1 MSYIIIDQGTS
12 STKAFVFSNKGEI
25 LHQKKIKYKLE
36 RPKPFHIEC
45 NPKTILDDIVCLFN
59 EMVSKEKS
67 KNIDG
72 LGFAFQRSTFLFWE
86 KSTCIPLTPAI
97 SWQDSR
103 ATVILDR
110 FKRYEG
116 EVWEITGAPLS
127 AHFGGPKF
135 YYMVQNNKNLKKK
148 AKSGEVYFGPLSAFI
163 VHAITG
169 KAAIDESIAG
179 RTLMYD
185 LHSGEWSKFT
195 LDLFDVPI
203 DCLPPIKPVKYE
215 YGNFLNSEIPLL
227 AVIGD
232 QQSALIGQSGL
243 KKYTIGANFGTS
255 ASIQYNVGSKPVFAP
270 GLISSILFSNQKSK
284 YFILEGTINACNAL
298 FHHLEKVLNIP
309 HEKMHWDVRA
319 KEIKTEG
326 IYVPGFSGIS
336 APYWKPGFPDIFNDT
351 GEEPNQIIRAGVES
365 IGFLFNDIL
374 NCFSESGVEL
384 PKSINASGGAARPV
398 LLQFISSL
406 TNLEIYYS
414 DLKDRTA
421 VGVYKILNNEEYR
434 DVNELNNRG
443 RRFKPECLIN
453 KNEKKE
459 KWHRTLIDSNLKKI
473 SYSEI

>member
-45 NPKTILDDIVCLFN
+45 NPKTILEDIVCLFN

-67 KNIDG
+67 KNIHG

-319 KEIKTEG
+319 KGIKTEG

-459 KWHRTLIDSNLKKI
+459 KWHRTLIDSNLKEI

>member
-1 MSYIIIDQGTS
+1 MSYIVIDQGTS
-12 STKAFVFSNKGEI
+12 STKAFVFSNKGQI
-25 LHQKKIKYKLE
+25 LHQKKIKYKLQ

-59 EMVSKEKS
+59 EMVTKEKS
-67 KNIDG
+67 ENIHG

-110 FKRYEG
+110 FKRHEG
-116 EVWEITGAPLS
+116 KVWEITGAPLS

-135 YYMVQNNKNLKKK
+135 YHMVQNNKSLKKK
-148 AKSGEVYFGPLSAFI
+148 TKSGEVYFGPLSAFI

-185 LHSGEWSKFT
+185 LYSGEWSKFT

-215 YGNFLNSEIPLL
+215 YGNFLTSEIPLL

-255 ASIQYNVGSKPVFAP
+255 ASIQYNVGPKPVFTP
-270 GLISSILFSNQKSK
+270 GLISSVLFSNQKSK

-319 KEIKTEG
+319 KGIKTEG

-351 GEEPNQIIRAGVES
+351 GKEPNQIIRAGMES

-421 VGVYKILNNEEYR
+421 VGVYKLLNNEEYR
-434 DVNELNNRG
+434 DANELDNKG
-443 RRFKPECLIN
+443 RRFKPKCLTSR
-453 KNEKKE
+453 NEKVK
-459 KWHRTLIDSNLKKI
+459 KWHRTLIDSNLKK
-473 SYSEI
+473 SNYSEI

>member
-1 MSYIIIDQGTS
+1 MSYIVIDQGTS
-12 STKAFVFSNKGEI
+12 STKAFFFSNRGKI
-25 LHQKKIKYKLE
+25 LNQKKKSYKLE
-36 RPKPFHIEC
+36 TPRPFHIEC
-45 NPKTILDDIVCLFN
+45 NPKTILDDIVYLFN
-59 EMVSKEKS
+59 EMVTKEKS
-67 KNIDG
+67 ENIHG

-103 ATVILDR
+103 ATVTIDKL
-110 FKRYEG
+110 KRYEDR
-116 EVWEITGAPLS
+116 VWEITGAPLN

-135 YYMVQNNKNLKKK
+135 FHMVQNNKTLKEK

-169 KAAIDESIAG
+169 QAAIDESIAG

-185 LHSGEWSKFT
+185 LYSGEWSKYT

-203 DCLPPIKPVKYE
+203 DCLPPIKPVKHE

-243 KKYTIGANFGTS
+243 KKHTIGANFGTS
-255 ASIQYNVGSKPVFAP
+255 ASIQYNVGPKPVIAP

-284 YFILEGTINACNAL
+284 YFILEGTINACNSL
-298 FHHLEKVLNIP
+298 FHHLEKVLDIP
-309 HEKMHWDVRA
+309 HEKMHWDIRA
-319 KEIKTEG
+319 RGINTEG

-336 APYWKPGFPDIFNDT
+336 APYWKPGFPDIFIDT
-351 GEEPNQIIRAGVES
+351 GKEPNQIIRAGMES

-374 NCFSESGVEL
+374 DCFSKSGIEL

-406 TNLEIYYS
+406 TNLEIFYS

-421 VGVYKILNNEEYR
+421 VGVFNILSNQELINA
-434 DVNELNNRG
+434 NELGNNKKV
-443 RRFKPECLIN
+443 FKPKYLIN
-453 KNEKKE
+453 KIDKRA
-459 KWHRTLIDSNLKKI
+459 KWHKTLINSNLKS

>member
-1 MSYIIIDQGTS
+1 MSYIVIDQGTS
-12 STKAFVFSNKGEI
+12 STKAFLFSDKGEI
-25 LHQKKIKYKLE
+25 LHQKKVKYRLE

-45 NPKTILDDIVCLFN
+45 NPKTILDDIVYLFN
-59 EMVSKEKS
+59 EMVTEGGD
-67 KNIDG
+67 KNIHG

-110 FKRYEG
+110 FKKYEK

-135 YYMVQNNKNLKKK
+135 YHMVQNNKTLKEK

-169 KAAIDESIAG
+169 HAAIDESIAG

-185 LHSGEWSKFT
+185 LHSGGWSQFT

-203 DCLPPIKPVKYE
+203 DCLPPVRPVKYK

-232 QQSALIGQSGL
+232 QQSSLIGQSGL
-243 KKYTIGANFGTS
+243 KEYTIGANFGTS
-255 ASIQYNVGSKPVFAP
+255 ASIQYNVGPKPVITP

-284 YFILEGTINACNAL
+284 YYILEGTINACNSL

-309 HEKMHWDVRA
+309 HEKMLWDNRA
-319 KEIKTEG
+319 EGINTEG
-326 IYVPGFSGIS
+326 IYIPGFSGIS
-336 APYWKPGFPDIFNDT
+336 APYWKPGFPDIFIDT
-351 GEEPNQIIRAGVES
+351 FKEPNQIIRAGMES

-374 NCFSESGVEL
+374 KCFSGSGIEL

-406 TNLEIYYS
+406 TNLEICYS
-414 DLKDRTA
+414 NLKDRTA
-421 VGVYKILNNEEYR
+421 VGVFKILSNEELI
-434 DVNELNNRG
+434 DANELNNKDL
-443 RRFKPECLIN
+443 RFKPKYLAN
-453 KNEKKE
+453 KVEKEE
-459 KWHRTLIDSNLKKI
+459 KWHKTLIDSNLKKQLF
-473 SYSEI
+473 

>member
-1 MSYIIIDQGTS
+1 MSYIVIDQGTS
-12 STKAFVFSNKGEI
+12 STKAFFFSDKGKI
-25 LHQKKIKYKLE
+25 LHQKRIKYKLE

-45 NPKTILDDIVCLFN
+45 NPRIILDDIVCLFN
-59 EMVSKEKS
+59 GMVTKENS
-67 KNIDG
+67 ENIHG

-86 KSTCIPLTPAI
+86 KSTCTPLTPAI

-110 FKRYEG
+110 FRKYEKK
-116 EVWEITGAPLS
+116 VWEITGAPLS

-135 YYMVQNNKNLKKK
+135 YHMVENNKTLKEKTK
-148 AKSGEVYFGPLSAFI
+148 NGEVYFGPLSAFI

-169 KAAIDESIAG
+169 QAAIDESIAG

-185 LHSGEWSKFT
+185 LHSGGWSKFT

-203 DCLPPIKPVKYE
+203 DCLPPIKPVKHV
-215 YGNFLNSEIPLL
+215 YGNFLDSKIPLL

-243 KKYTIGANFGTS
+243 KKNTIGANFGTS
-255 ASIQYNVGSKPVFAP
+255 ASIQYNVGPEPVVTP
-270 GLISSILFSNQKSK
+270 GLISSILFSSQKSK
-284 YFILEGTINACNAL
+284 YYILEGTINACNSL

-309 HEKMHWDVRA
+309 HEKMKWYIRA
-319 KEIKTEG
+319 KGINTEG

-336 APYWKPGFPDIFNDT
+336 APYWKSGFPDIFIDT
-351 GEEPNQIIRAGVES
+351 GRNPNQIIRAGMES

-374 NCFSESGVEL
+374 NCFSESGIEL
-384 PKSINASGGAARPV
+384 PKAINASGGAARPV

-406 TNLEIYYS
+406 TNLEICYS

-421 VGVYKILNNEEYR
+421 VGVFKILSNEEH
-434 DVNELNNRG
+434 NNKEELNSKKG
-443 RRFKPECLIN
+443 RFKPEHLIN
-453 KNEKKE
+453 KIEKRE
-459 KWHRTLIDSNLKKI
+459 KWHSTLMNSNLKT

>member
-1 MSYIIIDQGTS
+1 MSYIVIDQGTS
-12 STKAFVFSNKGEI
+12 STKAFLFSDMGQI
-25 LHQKKIKYKLE
+25 LHQKKVKYRLE

-45 NPKTILDDIVCLFN
+45 NPKTILDDIVYLFN
-59 EMVSKEKS
+59 EMVTEEKS
-67 KNIDG
+67 ENIHG

-110 FKRYEG
+110 FKKYE
-116 EVWEITGAPLS
+116 EKVWEITGAPLS

-135 YYMVQNNKNLKKK
+135 YHMVQNNKTLKEK

-169 KAAIDESIAG
+169 HAAIDESIAG

-185 LHSGEWSKFT
+185 LHSGGWSQFT

-255 ASIQYNVGSKPVFAP
+255 ASIQYNVGPKPVVTP

-284 YFILEGTINACNAL
+284 YYILEGTINACNSL

-309 HEKMHWDVRA
+309 HEKMLWDIRA
-319 KEIKTEG
+319 KGINTEG

-336 APYWKPGFPDIFNDT
+336 APYWKPGFPDIFIDT
-351 GEEPNQIIRAGVES
+351 GKEPNQIIRAGMES

-374 NCFSESGVEL
+374 KCFSESGIEL

-406 TNLEIYYS
+406 TNLEICYS

-421 VGVYKILNNEEYR
+421 VGVFKILSNEELN
-434 DVNELNNRG
+434 DANELNNKE
-443 RRFKPECLIN
+443 RRFKPKYLVN
-453 KNEKKE
+453 RVEKEE
-459 KWHRTLIDSNLKKI
+459 KWHKTLIDSNLKN

>member
-1 MSYIIIDQGTS
+1 MSYIVIDQGTS
-12 STKAFVFSNKGEI
+12 STKAFFFSDKGKI
-25 LHQKKIKYKLE
+25 LHQKRIKYKLE
-36 RPKPFHIEC
+36 RPRPFYIEC
-45 NPKTILDDIVCLFN
+45 NPRTILDDIVCLFN
-59 EMVSKEKS
+59 EMITKEKGE
-67 KNIDG
+67 NIRG

-86 KSTCIPLTPAI
+86 KATCIPLTPAI

-103 ATVILDR
+103 ATVILDK
-110 FKRYEG
+110 FKKYEKK
-116 EVWEITGAPLS
+116 VWKITGAPLS
-127 AHFGGPKF
+127 AHFGGPKY
-135 YYMVQNNKNLKKK
+135 YYMVQNNRKLKQKIKN
-148 AKSGEVYFGPLSAFI
+148 GEVYFGPLSAFI
-163 VHAITG
+163 IHAITG
-169 KAAIDESIAG
+169 QAAIDESIAG

-203 DCLPPIKPVKYE
+203 DCLPPVKPVKHK

-243 KKYTIGANFGTS
+243 KKNTIGANFGTS
-255 ASIQYNVGSKPVFAP
+255 ASIQYNVGSKPVITP

-284 YFILEGTINACNAL
+284 YYILEGTINACNAL

-319 KEIKTEG
+319 KGIKTKG
-326 IYVPGFSGIS
+326 IYIPGFSGIS

-351 GEEPNQIIRAGVES
+351 GEEPNQIIRAGMES

-374 NCFSESGVEL
+374 NCFSQSGVKL

-398 LLQFISSL
+398 LLQFISNL
-406 TNLEIYYS
+406 TSLEICYS

-421 VGVYKILNNEEYR
+421 VGVFKILSNGGHN
-434 DVNELNNRG
+434 DAKELNNKT
-443 RRFKPECLIN
+443 RRFKPENIIN
-453 KNEKKE
+453 KTEKRE
-459 KWHRTLIDSNLKKI
+459 KWYRTLVNANLKT

>member
-1 MSYIIIDQGTS
+1 MSYIVIDQGTS

-25 LHQKKIKYKLE
+25 LHQKRTKYKLE

-45 NPKTILDDIVCLFN
+45 NPKTILEDIVCLVN
-59 EMVSKEKS
+59 EMVTQEKS
-67 KNIDG
+67 ENIHG

-86 KSTCIPLTPAI
+86 KSTCTPLTPAI

-110 FKRYEG
+110 FKRHE
-116 EVWEITGAPLS
+116 EKVWGITGAPLS

-135 YYMVQNNKNLKKK
+135 YHMVQNNKSLKKK

-169 KAAIDESIAG
+169 EAAIDESIAG

-185 LHSGEWSKFT
+185 LHSGGWSKFT

-215 YGNFLNSEIPLL
+215 YGNFLTSKIPLL

-243 KKYTIGANFGTS
+243 KEYTIGANFGTS
-255 ASIQYNVGSKPVFAP
+255 ASIQYNVGPKPVFTR

-309 HEKMHWDVRA
+309 HEKMHWDVRV
-319 KEIKTEG
+319 KGVKTEG

-351 GEEPNQIIRAGVES
+351 GEEPNQIIRAGMES

-406 TNLEIYYS
+406 TNLEIYHS
-414 DLKDRTA
+414 DVKDRTA
-421 VGVYKILNNEEYR
+421 VGVYKLLSNEENR
-434 DVNELNNRG
+434 DANELNNKG

-453 KNEKKE
+453 RNEKEK
-459 KWHRTLIDSNLKKI
+459 KWHRTLIDSNLKKS

>member
-1 MSYIIIDQGTS
+1 MSYIVIDQGTS
-12 STKAFVFSNKGEI
+12 STKAFFFSDKGKI
-25 LHQKKIKYKLE
+25 LHQKRIKYKLE
-36 RPKPFHIEC
+36 RPKPFYIEC
-45 NPKTILDDIVCLFN
+45 NPRIILEDILYLFN
-59 EMVSKEKS
+59 EMITNEKS
-67 KNIDG
+67 ENIHG

-86 KSTCIPLTPAI
+86 KSTCLPLTPAI

-103 ATVILDR
+103 ATVILDK
-110 FKRYEG
+110 FKKYEKK
-116 EVWEITGAPLS
+116 VWKITGAPLS

-135 YYMVQNNKNLKKK
+135 YYMVQNNRNLKQKIK
-148 AKSGEVYFGPLSAFI
+148 NGEVYFGPLSAFI

-169 KAAIDESIAG
+169 QAAIDESIAG

-185 LHSGEWSKFT
+185 LHSGEWSKYT

-203 DCLPPIKPVKYE
+203 DCLPPIKPVKHE

-243 KKYTIGANFGTS
+243 KKNTIGANFGTS
-255 ASIQYNVGSKPVFAP
+255 ASIQYNVGSKPVITP
-270 GLISSILFSNQKSK
+270 GLISSILFSSQRSK
-284 YFILEGTINACNAL
+284 YYILEGTINACNSL

-309 HEKMHWDVRA
+309 HEKMQWDIRA
-319 KEIKTEG
+319 KGINTEG

-336 APYWKPGFPDIFNDT
+336 APYWKPGFPDIFIDT
-351 GEEPNQIIRAGVES
+351 GKEPNQIIRAGMES

-374 NCFSESGVEL
+374 KCFSESGIEL

-406 TNLEIYYS
+406 TNLEICYS

-421 VGVYKILNNEEYR
+421 VGVFKILSNEELN
-434 DVNELNNRG
+434 DANELNNKG
-443 RRFKPECLIN
+443 RRFKPKYLVN
-453 KNEKKE
+453 RVEKEE
-459 KWHRTLIDSNLKKI
+459 KWHKTLIDSNLKN
-473 SYSEI
+473 SYSEM

>member
-1 MSYIIIDQGTS
+1 MSYIVIDQGTS
-12 STKAFVFSNKGEI
+12 STKAFFFSDKGKI
-25 LHQKKIKYKLE
+25 LNQKKIKYKLE

-45 NPKTILDDIVCLFN
+45 NPKAILDDIVYLFN
-59 EMVSKEKS
+59 EMLSGEKS
-67 KNIDG
+67 ENING

-103 ATVILDR
+103 ATVILNR
-110 FKRYEG
+110 FKEYE
-116 EVWEITGAPLS
+116 EKVWKITGAPLS

-135 YYMVQNNKNLKKK
+135 YHMVKNNKTLKEK

-163 VHAITG
+163 VHATTG
-169 KAAIDESIAG
+169 HAAIDESIAG

-185 LHSGEWSKFT
+185 IHSGGWSQFT

-203 DCLPPIKPVKYE
+203 DCLPPIKPVEYE

-243 KKYTIGANFGTS
+243 KKDTIGANFGTS
-255 ASIQYNVGSKPVFAP
+255 ASIQYNVGPKPVIYP

-284 YFILEGTINACNAL
+284 YYILEGTINACNSL
-298 FHHLEKVLNIP
+298 FHHLEKVLKIP
-309 HEKMHWDVRA
+309 HEKMLWDTRA
-319 KEIKTEG
+319 KGISTEG

-336 APYWKPGFPDIFNDT
+336 APYWKPGFPDIFIDT
-351 GEEPNQIIRAGVES
+351 SKEPNQIIRAGMES

-374 NCFSESGVEL
+374 KCFSESGIEL
-384 PKSINASGGAARPV
+384 PKSIDASGGAARPV

-406 TNLEIYYS
+406 TNLEICYS

-421 VGVYKILNNEEYR
+421 IGVFKILSNE
-434 DVNELNNRG
+434 ELNNANEINNKK
-443 RRFKPECLIN
+443 RRFKPKFLVN
-453 KNEKKE
+453 RVEKEE
-459 KWHRTLIDSNLKKI
+459 KWHKTLIDQI
-473 SYSEI
+473 

>member
-1 MSYIIIDQGTS
+1 MSYIVIDQGTS
-12 STKAFVFSNKGEI
+12 STKAFFFSDKGKI
-25 LHQKKIKYKLE
+25 LHQKKKSYKLE
-36 RPKPFHIEC
+36 TPKPFHIEC
-45 NPKTILDDIVCLFN
+45 NPKTILDDIVYLFN
-59 EMVSKEKS
+59 EMVTKEKS
-67 KNIDG
+67 GNIHG

-103 ATVILDR
+103 ATVILDK
-110 FKRYEG
+110 FKRYE
-116 EVWEITGAPLS
+116 ERVWEITGAPLN

-135 YYMVQNNKNLKKK
+135 YHMVQNNKTLKKK

-163 VHAITG
+163 VHAVTG
-169 KAAIDESIAG
+169 QAAIDESIAG

-185 LHSGEWSKFT
+185 LHSGEWSKYT

-203 DCLPPIKPVKYE
+203 DCLPPIKPVKHE

-255 ASIQYNVGSKPVFAP
+255 ASIQYNVGPKPVIAP
-270 GLISSILFSNQKSK
+270 GLISSILFSNQKNK
-284 YFILEGTINACNAL
+284 YFILEGTINACNSL
-298 FHHLEKVLNIP
+298 FHHLEKVLDIP
-309 HEKMHWDVRA
+309 HEKMYWDIRA
-319 KEIKTEG
+319 RGINTEG

-336 APYWKPGFPDIFNDT
+336 APYWKPGFPDIFIDT
-351 GEEPNQIIRAGVES
+351 GKEPNQIIRAGMES

-374 NCFSESGVEL
+374 DCFSKSGIEL

-406 TNLEIYYS
+406 TNLEIFYS

-421 VGVYKILNNEEYR
+421 VGVFNILSNQELINSSELGNNKK
-434 DVNELNNRG
+434 V
-443 RRFKPECLIN
+443 FKPKYLIN
-453 KNEKKE
+453 KIDKRA
-459 KWHRTLIDSNLKKI
+459 KWHKTLINSNLKS